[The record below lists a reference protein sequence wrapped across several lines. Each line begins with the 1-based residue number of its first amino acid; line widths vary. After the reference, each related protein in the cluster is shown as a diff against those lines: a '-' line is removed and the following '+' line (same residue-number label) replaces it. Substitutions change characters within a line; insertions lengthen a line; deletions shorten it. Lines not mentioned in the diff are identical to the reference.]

1 MSSTRKL
8 EEMKSIEQKNK
19 SEKDELKMKND
30 ILKTEIEL
38 LKRKLENQTQLMHDH
53 ENEKQNLEQCNRME
67 IRMLKVC
74 LSPSPDH
81 SLADGSMYLGNPRVT
96 DRIIAVASTRVH

>member
-1 MSSTRKL
+1 MSLARKL

-19 SEKDELKMKND
+19 SEKDELKKKND

-38 LKRKLENQTQLMHDH
+38 LKRKLENETQLMQDH
-53 ENEKQNLEQCNRME
+53 ENEKRNLEQRNRME

-74 LSPSPDH
+74 HSPGLDQ
-81 SLADGSMYLGNPRVT
+81 SLADESMYLGNPKVI
-96 DRIIAVASTRVH
+96 DRIH